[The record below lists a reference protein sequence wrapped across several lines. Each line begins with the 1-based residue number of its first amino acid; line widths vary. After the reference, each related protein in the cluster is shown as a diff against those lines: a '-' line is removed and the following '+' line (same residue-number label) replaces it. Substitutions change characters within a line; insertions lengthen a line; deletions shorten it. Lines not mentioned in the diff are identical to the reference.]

1 MATSDANRKEATLNE
16 STNESRRA
24 GAYAGVVSRKEWK
37 AAGFGVK
44 ARKVG
49 EVKNVKSGIWHDE
62 CRKGN
67 AQVDRENRAETI
79 RRERRKVGIETDST

>member
-1 MATSDANRKEATLNE
+1 MATSDANRKEARVNE

-24 GAYAGVVSRKEWK
+24 GAYAGVCRERN
-37 AAGFGVK
+37 GRRRFFGVK